1 MPAPANL
8 VHMNSVTTGTGNVTL
23 SAVNGKQTFAQAFGT
38 GGTDVFDYF
47 ISNQGAAEWERGTGH
62 LSSAT
67 VLVRDTVLESSNS
80 NALVNFSAGT
90 KDVANDIP
98 AALQYYKGGPLGTP
112 DSGTLT
118 NCTGLP
124 TAGLVANAVTNAK
137 LAKMASNT
145 IKGNNTGST
154 ADPSDLTVSQLQ
166 VMLTAHPTV
175 QVFTASGTWTRPT
188 GCRRIR
194 VRIVGGGG
202 GGAGATAASGQC
214 CVASGGGS
222 GAYSE
227 GVFDVTSTSSASV
240 TIGAGG
246 AAGAAANGT
255 GGTGGT
261 SAFGS
266 LITGVIGGTGGS
278 AMTSG
283 TAVAFITGS
292 SPASAG
298 SGGYLNAGGNSGQY
312 SRRDSATVFMSGAG
326 GPSVFG
332 GGGRGV
338 NFAAA
343 GTHGGAPG
351 AGGGGAASASATGY
365 AGGAGA
371 AGIAIVEEFY

>member
-137 LAKMASNT
+137 LAQMASNT

-154 ADPSDLTVSQLQ
+154 ADPSDLTGTQ
-166 VMLTAHPTV
+166 VQALLTAQPTV
-175 QVFTASGTWTRPT
+175 QTFTSSGTWTKPS
-188 GCRRIR
+188 GCKR
-194 VRIVGGGG
+194 VRVRVVGGGG
-202 GGAGATAASGQC
+202 GGGGATAAASQC
-214 CVASGGGS
+214 CAGSGGGS
-222 GAYSE
+222 GGFGKGIY
-227 GVFDVTSTSSASV
+227 DVTSTSSLSV
-240 TIGAGG
+240 TVGAGG
-246 AAGAAANGT
+246 AGGVAANGT
-255 GGTGGT
+255 GGSGGT
-261 SAFGS
+261 TSFGALLSANG
-266 LITGVIGGTGGS
+266 GVGGS
-278 AMTSG
+278 GMTSG
-283 TAVAFITGS
+283 TAEAYTTAAV
-292 SPASAG
+292 PAAAG
-298 SGGYLNAGGNSGQY
+298 SGGVVNAGGNSGMP
-312 SRRDSATVFMSGAG
+312 SHRASATIFMSGRGA
-326 GPSVFG
+326 PSYLG
-332 GGGRGV
+332 GGGRGT

-343 GTHGGAPG
+343 GTAGGAPG
-351 AGGGGAASASATGY
+351 AGGAGAASNSATGF

-371 AGIAIVEEFY
+371 AGIVIVEEFY

>member
-137 LAKMASNT
+137 LAQMASNT
-145 IKGNNTGST
+145 IKGNATGST
-154 ADPSDLTVSQLQ
+154 ADPSDLTGTQ
-166 VMLTAHPTV
+166 VQALLTAQPTV
-175 QVFTASGTWTRPT
+175 QTFTSSGTWTKPS
-188 GCRRIR
+188 GCKR
-194 VRIVGGGG
+194 VRVRAVGGGG
-202 GGAGATAASGQC
+202 GGGATAAASQC
-214 CVASGGGS
+214 CAASGGGS
-222 GAYSE
+222 GGFGE
-227 GVFDVTSTSSASV
+227 GIYNVTGTSTVTV
-240 TIGAGG
+240 TIGAAGT
-246 AAGAAANGT
+246 AGAAANGNGGN
-255 GGTGGT
+255 GGTTSFGALLSANGG
-261 SAFGS
+261 A
-266 LITGVIGGTGGS
+266 GGS
-278 AMTSG
+278 GMTSG
-283 TAVAFITGS
+283 TGASYMPAQPAAAVGL
-292 SPASAG
+292 
-298 SGGYLNAGGNSGQY
+298 GGFVNAGGNSGLP
-312 SRRDSATVFMSGAG
+312 SHRASATIFMSGQGA
-326 GPSVFG
+326 PSYLG
-332 GGGRGV
+332 GGGRGTS
-338 NFAAA
+338 FEAA
-343 GTHGGAPG
+343 GSAGGAPG
-351 AGGGGAASASATGY
+351 AGGAGAASSSATGF

-371 AGIAIVEEFY
+371 AGIVIVEEFY